1 MADREKEFGVEES
14 VVASN
19 RLEIR
24 RNTSI
29 VDNGTLYAN
38 VAHGHNYARD
48 IEIGRFMRG

>member
-1 MADREKEFGVEES
+1 M
-14 VVASN
+14 ASN